1 MAASTTQPGSIPALV
16 SPTAPRLWIILSLL
30 SLYFIWGS
38 TYLAIRIAIVS
49 FPPLLMT
56 GFRFVLAGVI
66 IFGFL
71 RWRGA
76 AMPTRLQARNAALI
90 GVMLLAGGTG
100 VVSFAQKEVDSG
112 LAATAV
118 ATVPLW
124 AALFSGIWERFPS
137 RREWVGIGV
146 GLCGIVLLNF
156 NDGLRGSQLG
166 AILLLIAP
174 MSWAFGSMWGRQVTQ
189 PSGLMATAFQML
201 GGGAVLLVV
210 GALMGEQVAPV
221 ITLESV
227 LALVYLIVFGAL
239 VAFSAYTYLLK
250 HTRPAI
256 ATSYAYVNPVVAVLL
271 AAAAGD
277 APLTIEGIAA
287 TTIILIGVGL
297 LTLARSKPAPQQS

>member
-1 MAASTTQPGSIPALV
+1 MAASTTQPGTVSVLV

-66 IFGFL
+66 IFAFL

-124 AALFSGIWERFPS
+124 AALFSGIWERFPN

-146 GLCGIVLLNF
+146 GLCGIVLLNLS
-156 NDGLRGSQLG
+156 DGLRGSPLG
-166 AILLLIAP
+166 TILLLVAP

-221 ITLESV
+221 ITTESV

-277 APLTIEGIAA
+277 AELTLEGIAA
-287 TTIILIGVGL
+287 TTIILVGVGL
-297 LTLARSKPAPQQS
+297 LTLARSKPVPQNS